1 MDCRLKEPD
10 SRAWQVVLASAFFIL
25 LGLSALSAVL
35 DDVPYDTV
43 MWDPL
48 DPFGFAALS
57 NASALAS
64 AALPSAGT
72 AAGLRAEWV
81 EAVPG
86 YDDIGHLRISDAA
99 SDDSVYLGP
108 YGFGQ
113 WRYADVEFYPG
124 GVDRFVSWA
133 DVAVRADIADA
144 SNNLSGVIGAID
156 AAGVGAL
163 PSAGTVS
170 GLAVEWKTNVYPE
183 TDKGHLRIFDPINFN
198 EILLNPHGFG
208 QWRTS
213 DPEYPDGIDSYVP
226 WADLA
231 TAQELAAALAPLA
244 TTQQVAEAVSGAVT
258 NLNLYAVPAAGG
270 KHELWVKE

>member
-35 DDVPYDTV
+35 DDAPYDTV

-64 AALPSAGT
+64 AALPASGT
-72 AAGLRAEWV
+72 AAGLGAGWS
-81 EAVPG
+81 ANAYPG
-86 YDDIGHLRISDAA
+86 TGEGHL
-99 SDDSVYLGP
+99 G
-108 YGFGQ
+108 
-113 WRYADVEFYPG
+113 
-124 GVDRFVSWA
+124 
-133 DVAVRADIADA
+133 
-144 SNNLSGVIGAID
+144 
-156 AAGVGAL
+156 
-163 PSAGTVS
+163 
-170 GLAVEWKTNVYPE
+170 
-183 TDKGHLRIFDPINFN
+183 IFDPVTSNA
-198 EILLNPHGFG
+198 ILLGPHGFG
-208 QWRTS
+208 QRRAA
-213 DPEYPDGIDSYVP
+213 DAEYPDGVDRYVP

-231 TAQELAAALAPLA
+231 TTQALAAALAPLA
-244 TTQQVAEAVSGAVT
+244 TAQQVAEAVSGAVT

>member
-1 MDCRLKEPD
+1 MDCRLKERD

-25 LGLSALSAVL
+25 LGLSALPAVL

-72 AAGLRAEWV
+72 AAGL
-81 EAVPG
+81 
-86 YDDIGHLRISDAA
+86 
-99 SDDSVYLGP
+99 
-108 YGFGQ
+108 
-113 WRYADVEFYPG
+113 
-124 GVDRFVSWA
+124 
-133 DVAVRADIADA
+133 
-144 SNNLSGVIGAID
+144 
-156 AAGVGAL
+156 
-163 PSAGTVS
+163 
-170 GLAVEWKTNVYPE
+170 AVEWKTNVYPE
-183 TDKGHLRIFDPINFN
+183 TDKGHLGIFDPATSNA
-198 EILLNPHGFG
+198 ILLGPHGFG
-208 QWRTS
+208 QRRAA
-213 DPEYPDGIDSYVP
+213 DAEYPDGVDRYVP

-231 TAQELAAALAPLA
+231 TTQALAAALAPLA

-270 KHELWVKE
+270 KHELWIRE